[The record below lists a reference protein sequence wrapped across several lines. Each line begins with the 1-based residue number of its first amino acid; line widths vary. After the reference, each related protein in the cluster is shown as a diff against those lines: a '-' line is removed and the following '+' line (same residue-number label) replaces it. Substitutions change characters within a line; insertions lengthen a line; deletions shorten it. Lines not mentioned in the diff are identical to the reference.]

1 MIEVANDL
9 FWSSNSAIKS
19 CADMTSKSPFG
30 TLQYD
35 VIRSILLS
43 PPCAKADAIRAL
55 FVAELSSS
63 SAFTETSDENS
74 ILMALNLVN
83 DVYLCFDALRLLISV
98 KIAASERNCVVLW
111 KMCSVDPWL
120 FQDQS
125 RIYHGQY
132 G

>member
-83 DVYLCFDALRLLISV
+83 DVYLCFDGNSSCDFI
-98 KIAASERNCVVLW
+98 
-111 KMCSVDPWL
+111 
-120 FQDQS
+120 F
-125 RIYHGQY
+125 
-132 G
+132 